1 MICIVVIRA
10 FKYRIYPNKE
20 QKVLL
25 EKHFGCVRFVW
36 NWALGKKMEAY
47 QKDKT
52 NLSRYELQAE
62 LPKMKKGEQPWLA
75 EVGSLSIQSK
85 LEDLDKAYTSFFK
98 KKVAYP
104 KFKCKRN
111 DQKFRIPQNT
121 KVDFEKGKVIIPKF
135 LGGITCVFDRQFEG
149 DISSSYVSR
158 TTTGKYFISILVE
171 DGKELPSN
179 PKVNEKT
186 TIGIDLGLK
195 HFATFSNGEKI
206 ENPKPLKRFLKK
218 LKKQQRQLS
227 KKTKGSNNRNKQRIK
242 VAKTH
247 EKITNCRKDFHHKLS
262 HKLTHDNQVKTICME
277 TLSTKDMMENKDV
290 DERDEYRFLEKM
302 RHQQIADVGWN
313 SFTNILKYKCDWYG
327 KNFIQIGRFEPSSKL
342 CSCGYIN
349 HSLTLKDREWT
360 CPMCKVTHDRDIL
373 AANNIKKLGLG
384 QPEVASGQLK
394 KSWMKEETHLL

>member
-1 MICIVVIRA
+1 MLKA
-10 FKYRIYPNKE
+10 FKYRLYPNKE

-111 DQKFRIPQNT
+111 YQKFRVPQNT

-135 LGGITCVFDRQFEG
+135 LGGIKCIFDRQFEG

-171 DGKELPSN
+171 DGKELPTK
-179 PKVNEKT
+179 PKIAEKS
-186 TIGIDLGLK
+186 TIGIDVGLK
-195 HFATFSNGEKI
+195 HFATFSTGEKV

-242 VAKTH
+242 LAKTH

-277 TLSTKDMMENKDV
+277 TLSTKDMMENSYMA
-290 DERDEYRFLEKM
+290 R
-302 RHQQIADVGWN
+302 QIADVGWN

-349 HSLTLKDREWT
+349 QTLTLKNREWT
-360 CPMCKVTHDRDIL
+360 CPSCETIHDRDIL

>member
-1 MICIVVIRA
+1 MLKA
-10 FKYRIYPNKE
+10 FKYRLYPNKE

-111 DQKFRIPQNT
+111 DQKFRVPQNT

-135 LGGITCVFDRQFEG
+135 LGGIKCIFDRQFEG

-171 DGKELPSN
+171 DGKELPTK
-179 PKVNEKT
+179 PKIAEKS
-186 TIGIDLGLK
+186 TIGIDVGLK
-195 HFATFSNGEKI
+195 HFATFSTGEKV

-242 VAKTH
+242 LAKTH

-277 TLSTKDMMENKDV
+277 TLSTKDMMENSYMA
-290 DERDEYRFLEKM
+290 R
-302 RHQQIADVGWN
+302 QIADVGWN

-349 HSLTLKDREWT
+349 QTLTLKNREWT
-360 CPMCKVTHDRDIL
+360 CPSCETIHDRDIL

-384 QPEVASGQLK
+384 QPEVASGQLQ

>member
-1 MICIVVIRA
+1 MLKA
-10 FKYRIYPNKE
+10 FKYRLYPNQE

-62 LPKMKKGEQPWLA
+62 LPKMKKGDQPWLA

-111 DQKFRIPQNT
+111 DQKFRVPQNT
-121 KVDFEKGKVIIPKF
+121 KADFEKGKVIIPKF
-135 LGGITCVFDRQFEG
+135 LGGIKCIFDRQFEG

-171 DGKELPSN
+171 DGKELPTK
-179 PKVNEKT
+179 PKIAEKS

-195 HFATFSNGEKI
+195 HFATFSDGTKV

-277 TLSTKDMMENKDV
+277 TLSTKDMMENSYMA
-290 DERDEYRFLEKM
+290 R
-302 RHQQIADVGWN
+302 QIADVGWN
-313 SFTNILKYKCDWYG
+313 SFTNILKYKCGWYG
-327 KNFIQIGRFEPSSKL
+327 KNFVQIGRFEPSSKL

-349 HSLTLKDREWT
+349 QTLTLKDREWT
-360 CPMCKVTHDRDIL
+360 CPSCNITHDRDIL

-384 QPEVASGQLK
+384 QPEVASGQLQ

>member
-1 MICIVVIRA
+1 MLKA
-10 FKYRIYPNKE
+10 FKYRLYPNQE

-111 DQKFRIPQNT
+111 DQKFRVPQNT
-121 KVDFEKGKVIIPKF
+121 KVDFEKRKVIIPKF
-135 LGGITCVFDRQFEG
+135 LEGIKCIFDRTFEG

-171 DGKELPSN
+171 DGKELPTK
-179 PKVNEKT
+179 PKIAET
-186 TIGIDLGLK
+186 STIGIDLGLK

-277 TLSTKDMMENKDV
+277 TLSTKDMMENSYMA
-290 DERDEYRFLEKM
+290 R
-302 RHQQIADVGWN
+302 QIADVGWN

-349 HSLTLKDREWT
+349 HSLTLKNREWN
-360 CPMCKVTHDRDIL
+360 CPSCNVIHDRDIL

-384 QPEVASGQLK
+384 QPEVASGQLQ